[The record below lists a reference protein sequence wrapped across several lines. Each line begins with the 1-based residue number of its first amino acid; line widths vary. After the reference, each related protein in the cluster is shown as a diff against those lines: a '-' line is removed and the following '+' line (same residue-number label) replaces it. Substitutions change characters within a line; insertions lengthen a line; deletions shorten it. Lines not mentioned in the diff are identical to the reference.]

1 MDTLWTVCVNALMYN
16 VDFFFT
22 AELVNLEE
30 GIVVAGTVNQVV
42 KPDQVSK
49 RISEVELEIAN
60 LKVDM
65 YC

>member
-1 MDTLWTVCVNALMYN
+1 MYN
-16 VDFFFT
+16 AGFFFT
-22 AELVNLEE
+22 AELFNLEE
-30 GIVVAGTVNQVV
+30 EIVVAGTVNQVV